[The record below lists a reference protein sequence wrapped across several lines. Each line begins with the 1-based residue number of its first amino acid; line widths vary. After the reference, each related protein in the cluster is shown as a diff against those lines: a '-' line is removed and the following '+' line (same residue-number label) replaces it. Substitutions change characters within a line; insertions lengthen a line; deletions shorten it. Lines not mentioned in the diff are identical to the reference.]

1 MQLRLDAADR
11 LVELVEERRG
21 PVAAEDAARNV
32 LRLGNAV
39 PVGLARSLLDE
50 AVCADARLRWS
61 GDLVVLADAPGEA
74 LALEAATFVV
84 FDLETTGLRPGTA
97 RPCEFASACIPNPSQ
112 SVANR

>member
-50 AVCADARLRWS
+50 AVRAD
-61 GDLVVLADAPGEA
+61 
-74 LALEAATFVV
+74 
-84 FDLETTGLRPGTA
+84 
-97 RPCEFASACIPNPSQ
+97 
-112 SVANR
+112 